1 MAYCTCFIG
10 CCSYHKSMKKIL
22 LGWLTHQVV
31 SFVGFIG
38 LCILVGVCYG
48 FYCAVIGIA
57 PLGNEDLE
65 EIPIFKL
72 FCFFA
77 ILCSS
82 FGGYWLSVRK
92 VLKYED

>member
-1 MAYCTCFIG
+1 
-10 CCSYHKSMKKIL
+10 MKKIL

-38 LCILVGVCYG
+38 LCIIVGMFYG
-48 FYCAVIGIA
+48 MYCAASGIT
-57 PLGNEDLE
+57 PMDNEALE
-65 EIPIFKL
+65 EILIFQL

-77 ILCSS
+77 ITSSS

-92 VLKYED
+92 VLKYSD

>member
-38 LCILVGVCYG
+38 LCIIVGVFYG
-48 FYCAVIGIA
+48 MYCAAAGITPMDDKA
-57 PLGNEDLE
+57 LE
-65 EIPIFKL
+65 EVPIFQL
-72 FCFFA
+72 FCLFA
-77 ILCSS
+77 IVGSS

-92 VLKYED
+92 VLKYEG

>member
-1 MAYCTCFIG
+1 
-10 CCSYHKSMKKIL
+10 MKKIL

-31 SFVGFIG
+31 SFAGFIG
-38 LCILVGVCYG
+38 LCVIVGVCYG
-48 FYCAVIGIA
+48 MYCAAYGITPMDDKA
-57 PLGNEDLE
+57 FKESH
-65 EIPIFKL
+65 IFKW

-77 ILCSS
+77 LLSSS

>member
-1 MAYCTCFIG
+1 
-10 CCSYHKSMKKIL
+10 MKKIL

-31 SFVGFIG
+31 SFAGFIG
-38 LCILVGVCYG
+38 LCIIVGVFYG
-48 FYCAVIGIA
+48 MYCVAAGITPMDDKA
-57 PLGNEDLE
+57 LE
-65 EIPIFKL
+65 EIPIFQL

-92 VLKYED
+92 VLKYEG